1 MIVLDAIQPALS
13 IALLITK
20 KKIIIILAIGVKKRV
35 QRVYK
40 QKYESYIL
48 LKDELFSMHYS
59 EKPITI

>member
-1 MIVLDAIQPALS
+1 MIVLDAIRPALS
-13 IALLITK
+13 IALLIT